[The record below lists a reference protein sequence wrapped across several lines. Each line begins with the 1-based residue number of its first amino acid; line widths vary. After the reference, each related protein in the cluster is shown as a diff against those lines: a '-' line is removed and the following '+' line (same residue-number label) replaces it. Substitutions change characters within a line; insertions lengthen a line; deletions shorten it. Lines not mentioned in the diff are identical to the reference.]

1 MNIGSIAKLSRYW
14 HTIRYLKPVQ
24 TYGRLWFRLR
34 RPAPDLRPAPVL
46 RPVADG
52 WIPCARKPSMIVD
65 ATVGPT
71 SVGRCAS
78 GGLKSALQPAPIG
91 FRFLSVE
98 RKLSSASDWNR
109 PDWPKLWLYNLHYF
123 DDLNAADAA
132 ARVAW
137 HRALVS
143 RWIAENPPAA
153 GNGWEPYPLSLRLVN
168 WIKWLA
174 AGNAPE
180 AGMVDSLAVQA
191 RWLMNRL
198 EWHLLGNHLLAN
210 AKALVFAGTFFAGA
224 EADTWRQQGLAI
236 LRREYA
242 EQILADGG
250 HFERSPMY
258 HAIILEDLLDLI
270 QLALR
275 WPGGVEADTEAAWR
289 HDARRMLGWLTAMTH
304 PDGEIALF
312 NDAAIGIAPNLAAL
326 TAYASVLGIAAEE
339 SPRIGNP
346 GQRRLLPDS
355 GYLRAE
361 ADEAVLL
368 ADVGE
373 IGPDY
378 LPGHAHADTLSFEL
392 SVFGQ
397 RVVVN
402 SGTSEYGLGAE
413 RLRQRGTAAHSTVQ
427 IDGADSSEVWS
438 GFRVAR
444 RARPLGRTLDEEGGA
459 LILGCAHDGYARLPG
474 RPLHRREWRLTSGG
488 LRIIDRVEGGFGRA
502 VARFHLHPAITAHGE
517 GVFGEL
523 ELSDGHRIRWSASG
537 GVVRIVGS
545 TWHPEFGQSVA
556 NHCIELELEGP
567 HAVMEF
573 AWA

>member
-1 MNIGSIAKLSRYW
+1 MRSEPNIFLRYW
-14 HTIRYLKPVQ
+14 HTLRHLKPAQ
-24 TYGRLWFRLR
+24 IYGRLWFRLH
-34 RPAPDLRPAPVL
+34 RPRPDLRPAPAL
-46 RPVADG
+46 RPAEGG
-52 WIPCARKPSMIVD
+52 WMRCARQSSMPGP
-65 ATVGPT
+65 AT
-71 SVGRCAS
+71 
-78 GGLKSALQPAPIG
+78 
-91 FRFLSVE
+91 FRFLSVTRE
-98 RKLSSASDWNR
+98 ASAADDWNR
-109 PDWPKLWLYNLHYF
+109 TDWPKLWLYNLHYF
-123 DDLNAADAA
+123 DDLNADAA
-132 ARVAW
+132 ATRVAW
-137 HRALVS
+137 HRAFVA
-143 RWIAENPPAA
+143 RWIAENRPAA

-168 WIKWLA
+168 WVKWLA
-174 AGNAPE
+174 AGNVPDP
-180 AGMVDSLAVQA
+180 GMLDSLAVQA
-191 RWLMNRL
+191 RWLMKRL

-210 AKALVFAGTFFAGA
+210 AKALVFAGTFFAGP
-224 EADTWRQQGLAI
+224 EADAWRQQGLAI
-236 LRREYA
+236 LRREHA
-242 EQILADGG
+242 EQILNDGG

-275 WPGGVEADTEAAWR
+275 WPWVIEAGAEPAWR
-289 HDARRMLGWLTAMTH
+289 RDAGRMLDWLQAMTH
-304 PDGEIALF
+304 PDGEIAFF

-326 TAYASVLGIAAEE
+326 TAYAGAFGIAAEE

-346 GQRRLLPDS
+346 SQRRLLPES

-361 ADEAVLL
+361 AGVAVLL

-378 LPGHAHADTLSFEL
+378 LPGHAHADTLCFEL

-397 RVVVN
+397 RLVVN

-444 RARPLGRTLDEEGGA
+444 RARPLCRTLDELDGA
-459 LILGCAHDGYARLPG
+459 VILGCAHDGYLRLPG
-474 RPLHRREWRLTSGG
+474 RPLHRREWRLTRGG
-488 LRIIDRVEGGFGRA
+488 LRITDRIEGGFGRA
-502 VARFHLHPAITAHGE
+502 VARFHLHPAITVHGD
-517 GVFGEL
+517 GVLGEL

-537 GVVRIVGS
+537 GAVRIVGS

-556 NHCIELELEGP
+556 GHCIELELEGP

>member
-1 MNIGSIAKLSRYW
+1 MSG
-14 HTIRYLKPVQ
+14 
-24 TYGRLWFRLR
+24 
-34 RPAPDLRPAPVL
+34 PAR
-46 RPVADG
+46 
-52 WIPCARKPSMIVD
+52 
-65 ATVGPT
+65 
-71 SVGRCAS
+71 
-78 GGLKSALQPAPIG
+78 
-91 FRFLSVE
+91 FRFLSAE
-98 RKLSSASDWNR
+98 REASAAADWNR

-123 DDLNAADAA
+123 DDLCATDAA

-143 RWIAENPPAA
+143 RWIAENPPAG

-191 RWLMNRL
+191 RWLMARL

-275 WPGGVEADTEAAWR
+275 WPGVIDAGTVAGWR
-289 HDARRMLGWLTAMTH
+289 QTAERMLGWLSVMTH
-304 PDGEIALF
+304 PDGEIAFF
-312 NDAAIGIAPNLAAL
+312 NDAAIGIAPNLTAL
-326 TAYASVLGIAAEE
+326 AAYASGLGIVAGGLKSAL
-339 SPRIGNP
+339 R
-346 GQRRLLPDS
+346 S
-355 GYLRAE
+355 GYVRME
-361 ADEAVLL
+361 RGDAVLL

-444 RARPLGRTLDEEGGA
+444 RARPLGMTLDGLDEEGGA
-459 LILGCAHDGYARLPG
+459 VILGCAHDGYARLPG

-537 GVVRIVGS
+537 GAVRIVGS

-556 NHCIELELEGP
+556 GHCIELELEGP

>member
-1 MNIGSIAKLSRYW
+1 MHCRDPRNMQEPEIFLRYW

-24 TYGRLWFRLR
+24 IYGRLWFRLR
-34 RPAPDLRPAPVL
+34 RPASDLRPAPAL
-46 RPVADG
+46 RPVLG
-52 WIPCARKPSMIVD
+52 VWVRCARQSSMS
-65 ATVGPT
+65 GPT
-71 SVGRCAS
+71 T
-78 GGLKSALQPAPIG
+78 
-91 FRFLSVE
+91 FRFLSVTRE
-98 RKLSSASDWNR
+98 ATVVADWNR
-109 PDWPKLWLYNLHYF
+109 SDWPKLWLYNLHYF
-123 DDLNAADAA
+123 DDLNADDAA

-137 HRALVS
+137 HRTLVS
-143 RWIAENPPAA
+143 RWIAESPPAT
-153 GNGWEPYPLSLRLVN
+153 GNGWEPYPLSLRMVN

-180 AGMVDSLAVQA
+180 AGMVASLAVQA
-191 RWLMNRL
+191 RWLMKRL
-198 EWHLLGNHLLAN
+198 ERHLLGNHLLAN

-224 EADTWRQQGLAI
+224 EADAWRQQGLEI
-236 LRREYA
+236 LRREHA
-242 EQILADGG
+242 EQILNDGG

-275 WPGGVEADTEAAWR
+275 WPGVIDADTEAAWR
-289 HDARRMLGWLTAMTH
+289 HDARRMLRWLAGMSH

-312 NDAAIGIAPNLAAL
+312 NDAAFGIAPNLAAL
-326 TAYASVLGIAAEE
+326 TAYAGALGIAAVG
-339 SPRIGNP
+339 SPSRR
-346 GQRRLLPDS
+346 RRLFPDS

-361 ADEAVLL
+361 VGEATLL

-427 IDGADSSEVWS
+427 IDGADSSEVWR

-444 RARPLGRTLDEEGGA
+444 RARPVGFAASEGVDA
-459 LILGCAHDGYARLPG
+459 VLASCAHDGYCRLPG
-474 RPLHRREWRLTSGG
+474 RPLHRRSWHMTGQG
-488 LRIIDRVEGGFGRA
+488 LHVTDAIEGDFREA
-502 VARFHLHPAITAHGE
+502 VARFYLHPAVTASVAGE
-517 GVFGEL
+517 GGIL
-523 ELSDGHRIRWSASG
+523 TLPDKHIIRWSVTG
-537 GVVRIVGS
+537 GAARIVPA
-545 TWHPEFGQSVA
+545 TWHPEFGQSIA
-556 NHCIELELEGP
+556 SACIELVFNGPQVTMEL
-567 HAVMEF
+567 F
-573 AWA
+573 WA